1 MNYSL
6 DMYVLEIIGLN
17 QQTKELHNKYR
28 QILTWKVLR
37 APCNSGPIGQYASL
51 LPALWKQEAK
61 GGPGLPWGSKQGCKG
76 ESRCPGIGAQ
86 S

>member
-28 QILTWKVLR
+28 QILT
-37 APCNSGPIGQYASL
+37 
-51 LPALWKQEAK
+51 
-61 GGPGLPWGSKQGCKG
+61 
-76 ESRCPGIGAQ
+76 
-86 S
+86 